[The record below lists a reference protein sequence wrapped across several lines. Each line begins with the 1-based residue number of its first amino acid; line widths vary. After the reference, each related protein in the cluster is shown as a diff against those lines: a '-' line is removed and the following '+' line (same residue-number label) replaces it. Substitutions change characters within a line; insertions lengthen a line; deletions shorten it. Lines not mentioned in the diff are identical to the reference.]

1 MRSARLW
8 ALALVFALMLG
19 ARPVAP
25 STQWEQTRQG
35 WPVLSLPGDSGLT
48 REEILHRARVKKVE
62 ADVHTA
68 ERRLCVLN
76 KGPGSNQVHDTS
88 YKAAGSARAIDL
100 RQWKDVLRGKH
111 FFKVHNNNSF
121 MSNIHVP

>member
-1 MRSARLW
+1 MRSARVW
-8 ALALVFALMLG
+8 TVALVYQLLMG
-19 ARPVAP
+19 AARPAVP
-25 STQWEQTRQG
+25 STHWYQTRQG

-62 ADVHTA
+62 ADVHTG

-100 RQWKDVLRGKH
+100 RQWKDVLRGNH
-111 FFKVHNNNSF
+111 FCKV
-121 MSNIHVP
+121 PYT